1 MAEQRREQD
10 ALARAVSLVAPK
22 SMRCGMRPPRRQTRS
37 LSRALVIALK
47 WCVRLAKL
55 ARTAHCAGGG
65 MLVNYLERA
74 VLRARKSATA
84 QTTRH
89 HVMREPIA
97 CSTAFNSLRKTEP
110 PLCILN

>member
-1 MAEQRREQD
+1 MQPDGRATPRTRCTRARCFSRRIKID
-10 ALARAVSLVAPK
+10 ALRDEAP
-22 SMRCGMRPPRRQTRS
+22 S

-65 MLVNYLERA
+65 MLVNYLERG

-97 CSTAFNSLRKTEP
+97 CSSIAFNPLRKTQH
-110 PLCILN
+110 PLRILT